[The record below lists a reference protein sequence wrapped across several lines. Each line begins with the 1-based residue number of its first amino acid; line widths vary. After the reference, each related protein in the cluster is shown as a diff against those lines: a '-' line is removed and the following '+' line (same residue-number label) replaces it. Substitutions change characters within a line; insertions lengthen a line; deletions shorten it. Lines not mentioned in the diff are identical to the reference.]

1 MRLLMTNKELADLIF
16 PNITKTPED
25 YEAMYPKRDL
35 MEGAKVVRFAP
46 SPTGFMHIG
55 NMMSATINYVLAK
68 SSGGVFFLRN
78 EDTDQARS
86 VEGAV
91 EFIHHVLNYY
101 GIYPDEYE
109 YNGKTVGNY
118 GPYIQSERIEI
129 YHAFIKYL
137 ISIGRAYPCF
147 LTSDEL
153 NEIREYQAKSKKRIG
168 IYGRYAK
175 FRDISN
181 DEAARRIKNGE
192 KYVIRFRSKG
202 DFNRKFIF
210 EDLTKGKIEMPEND
224 IDVPI
229 MKSENLLP
237 TYHFAHVV
245 DDHLMRTTHVVRG
258 EEWMSSVPLH
268 YELFNAFGYK
278 MPKYIHTSLILK
290 KDGDT
295 IRKISK
301 RKDPEALM
309 FYYEEKGYPTLA
321 VIDAVLTIANSNF
334 EEWRTNNPDK
344 PFYEFPFSPKKMSS
358 SGALFDL
365 DKLDNIS
372 KNYISKMSA
381 SKLYEEYLTWAKKYD
396 EHVYELISKYK
407 EDTINFLNIER
418 ETKKP
423 RKDYEN
429 YSSIFPKTWYM
440 YDEEWNKTI
449 SYEFTKIINKD
460 EIKSIMQA
468 CLDQYDSND
477 VEEVWFSKIKE
488 LCDQMGYQSNMKVY
502 KENPDQYKGSIAD
515 FTTVIRVVLTTS
527 NMTPNLYDIMKI
539 LGRKRMIERLN
550 IFIEKY
556 N

>member
-1 MRLLMTNKELADLIF
+1 MTNQELADLIF
-16 PNITKTPED
+16 PNITKTPSD
-25 YEAMYPKRDL
+25 YETMYPDRNL
-35 MEGAKVVRFAP
+35 SEGAKVVRFAP

-55 NMMSATINYVLAK
+55 NMMSATINYVLAR
-68 SSGGVFFLRN
+68 SSGGVFYLRN

-86 VEGAV
+86 VEGAI
-91 EFIHHVLNYY
+91 EFIYHTLNHY
-101 GIYPDEYE
+101 GINPQEYE
-109 YNGKTVGNY
+109 FKGKTVGNY
-118 GPYIQSERIEI
+118 GPYIQSERIDI
-129 YHAFIKYL
+129 YHAYIKYL
-137 ISIGRAYPCF
+137 ISIGKAYPCF
-147 LTSDEL
+147 LTSEEL
-153 NEIREYQAKSKKRIG
+153 TEIREYQSKSKKRIG

-175 FRDISN
+175 FRDVSN

-192 KYVIRFRSKG
+192 KFTIRFRSEG
-202 DFNRKFIF
+202 DFNKKFVF

-258 EEWMSSVPLH
+258 EEWMSSVPIH
-268 YELFNAFGYK
+268 YELFKAFSFK

-309 FYYEEKGYPTLA
+309 FFYEEKGYPALA

-334 EEWRTNNPDK
+334 EEWRTNNPLK
-344 PFYEFPFSPKKMSS
+344 PFYEFSFSPKKMSS

-381 SKLYEEYLTWAKKYD
+381 EELFEQYREWAKKYD
-396 EHVYELISKYK
+396 QRVYELINKYK
-407 EDTINFLNIER
+407 DDTILFLNIER
-418 ETKKP
+418 EGKKP

-429 YSSIFPKTWYM
+429 YSSIFSKTWYL
-440 YDEEWNKTI
+440 YDEEWNRELK
-449 SYEFTKIINKD
+449 YDFGKINNKEEIVKIMEEYLNNYYNKD
-460 EIKSIMQA
+460 
-468 CLDQYDSND
+468 DT
-477 VEEVWFSKIKE
+477 EEEWFNKIKE
-488 LCDQMGYQSNMKVY
+488 LCEDMGYAANMKEY
-502 KENPDQYKGSIAD
+502 KENPEKFKGNVAD
-515 FTTVIRVVLTTS
+515 FTTAIRVLLTTS
-527 NMTPNLYDIMKI
+527 SMTPNLYDIMNI
-539 LGRKRMIERLN
+539 LGKDRMLKRLE
-550 IFIEKY
+550 IFKNNY
-556 N
+556 

>member
-1 MRLLMTNKELADLIF
+1 MTNQELADLIF
-16 PNITKTPED
+16 PNITKTPSD
-25 YEAMYPKRDL
+25 YETMYPDRNL
-35 MEGAKVVRFAP
+35 GEGAKVVRFAP

-55 NMMSATINYVLAK
+55 NMMSATINYVLAR
-68 SSGGVFFLRN
+68 SSGGVFYLRN

-86 VEGAV
+86 VEGAI
-91 EFIHHVLNYY
+91 EFIYHTLNHY
-101 GIYPDEYE
+101 GINPQEYE
-109 YNGKTVGNY
+109 FKGKTVGNY
-118 GPYIQSERIEI
+118 GPYIQSERIDI
-129 YHAFIKYL
+129 YHAYIKYL
-137 ISIGRAYPCF
+137 ISIGKAYPCF
-147 LTSDEL
+147 LTSEGL
-153 NEIREYQAKSKKRIG
+153 TEIREYQSKSKKRIG

-175 FRDISN
+175 FRDVSN

-192 KYVIRFRSKG
+192 KFTIRFRSEG
-202 DFNRKFIF
+202 DFNKKFVF

-258 EEWMSSVPLH
+258 EEWMSSVPIH
-268 YELFNAFGYK
+268 YELFKAFSFK

-309 FYYEEKGYPTLA
+309 FFYEEKGYPALA

-334 EEWRTNNPDK
+334 EEWRTNNPLK
-344 PFYEFPFSPKKMSS
+344 PFYEFSFSPKKMSS

-381 SKLYEEYLTWAKKYD
+381 EELFEQYREWAKKYD
-396 EHVYELISKYK
+396 QRVYELINKYK
-407 EDTINFLNIER
+407 DDTILFLNIER
-418 ETKKP
+418 EGKKP

-429 YSSIFPKTWYM
+429 YSSIFSKTWYL
-440 YDEEWNKTI
+440 YDEEWNRELK
-449 SYEFTKIINKD
+449 YDFGKINNKEEIVKIMEEYLNNYYNKD
-460 EIKSIMQA
+460 
-468 CLDQYDSND
+468 DT
-477 VEEVWFSKIKE
+477 EEEWFNKIKE
-488 LCDQMGYQSNMKVY
+488 LCEDMGYAANMKEY
-502 KENPDQYKGSIAD
+502 KENPEKFKGNVAD
-515 FTTVIRVVLTTS
+515 FTTAIRVLLTTS
-527 NMTPNLYDIMKI
+527 SMTPNLYDIMNI
-539 LGRKRMIERLN
+539 LGKDRMLKRLE
-550 IFIEKY
+550 IFKNNY
-556 N
+556 

>member
-1 MRLLMTNKELADLIF
+1 MTNQELADLIF
-16 PNITKTPED
+16 PNITKTPSD
-25 YEAMYPKRDL
+25 YETMYPDRNL
-35 MEGAKVVRFAP
+35 GEGAKVVRFAP

-55 NMMSATINYVLAK
+55 NMMSATINYVLAR
-68 SSGGVFFLRN
+68 SSGGVFYLRN

-86 VEGAV
+86 VEGAI
-91 EFIHHVLNYY
+91 EFIYHTLNHY
-101 GIYPDEYE
+101 GINPQEYE
-109 YNGKTVGNY
+109 FKGKTVGNY
-118 GPYIQSERIEI
+118 GPYIQSERIDI
-129 YHAFIKYL
+129 YHAYIKYL
-137 ISIGRAYPCF
+137 ISIGKAYPCF
-147 LTSDEL
+147 LTSEEL
-153 NEIREYQAKSKKRIG
+153 TEIREYQSKSKKRIG

-175 FRDISN
+175 FRDVSN

-192 KYVIRFRSKG
+192 KFTIRFRSEG
-202 DFNRKFIF
+202 DFNKKFVF

-258 EEWMSSVPLH
+258 EEWMSSVPIH
-268 YELFNAFGYK
+268 YELFKAFSFK

-309 FYYEEKGYPTLA
+309 FFYEEKGYPALA

-334 EEWRTNNPDK
+334 EEWRTNNPLK
-344 PFYEFPFSPKKMSS
+344 PFYEFSFSPKKMSS

-381 SKLYEEYLTWAKKYD
+381 EELFEQYREWAKKYD
-396 EHVYELISKYK
+396 QHVYELISKYK
-407 EDTINFLNIER
+407 DDTILFLNIER
-418 ETKKP
+418 EGKKP

-429 YSSIFPKTWYM
+429 YSSIFSKTWYL
-440 YDEEWNKTI
+440 YDEEWNRELK
-449 SYEFTKIINKD
+449 YDFGKINNKEEIVKIMEEYLNNYYNKD
-460 EIKSIMQA
+460 
-468 CLDQYDSND
+468 DT
-477 VEEVWFSKIKE
+477 EEEWFNKIKE
-488 LCDQMGYQSNMKVY
+488 LCEDMGYAANMKEY
-502 KENPDQYKGSIAD
+502 KENPEKFKGNVAD
-515 FTTVIRVVLTTS
+515 FTTAIRVLLTTS
-527 NMTPNLYDIMKI
+527 SMTPNLYNIMNI
-539 LGRKRMIERLN
+539 LGKDRMLKRLE
-550 IFIEKY
+550 IFKNNY
-556 N
+556 

>member
-1 MRLLMTNKELADLIF
+1 MTNQELADLIF
-16 PNITKTPED
+16 PNITKTPSD
-25 YEAMYPKRDL
+25 YETMYPDRNL
-35 MEGAKVVRFAP
+35 SEGAKVVRFAP

-55 NMMSATINYVLAK
+55 NMMSATINYVLAR
-68 SSGGVFFLRN
+68 SSGGVFYLRN

-86 VEGAV
+86 VEGAI
-91 EFIHHVLNYY
+91 EFIYHTLNHY
-101 GIYPDEYE
+101 GINPQEYE
-109 YNGKTVGNY
+109 FKGKTVGNY
-118 GPYIQSERIEI
+118 GPYIQSERIDI
-129 YHAFIKYL
+129 YHAYIKYL
-137 ISIGRAYPCF
+137 ISIGKAYPCF
-147 LTSDEL
+147 LTSEEL
-153 NEIREYQAKSKKRIG
+153 TEIREYQSKSKKRIG

-175 FRDISN
+175 FRDVSN

-192 KYVIRFRSKG
+192 KFTIRFRSEG
-202 DFNRKFIF
+202 DFNKKFVF

-258 EEWMSSVPLH
+258 EEWMSSVPIH
-268 YELFNAFGYK
+268 YELFKAFSFK

-309 FYYEEKGYPTLA
+309 FFYEEKGYPALA

-334 EEWRTNNPDK
+334 EEWRTNNPLK

-381 SKLYEEYLTWAKKYD
+381 EELFEQYREWAKKYD
-396 EHVYELISKYK
+396 QHVYELISKYK
-407 EDTINFLNIER
+407 DDTILFLNIER
-418 ETKKP
+418 EGKKP

-429 YSSIFPKTWYM
+429 YSSIFSKTWYL
-440 YDEEWNKTI
+440 YDEEWNRELK
-449 SYEFTKIINKD
+449 YDFGKINNKEEIVKIMEEYLNNYYNKD
-460 EIKSIMQA
+460 
-468 CLDQYDSND
+468 DT
-477 VEEVWFSKIKE
+477 EEEWFNKIKE
-488 LCDQMGYQSNMKVY
+488 LCEDMGYAANMKEY
-502 KENPDQYKGSIAD
+502 KENPEKFKGNVAD
-515 FTTVIRVVLTTS
+515 FTTAIRILLTTS
-527 NMTPNLYDIMKI
+527 SMTPNLYDIMNI
-539 LGRKRMIERLN
+539 LGKDRMLKRLE
-550 IFIEKY
+550 IFKNNY
-556 N
+556 